1 MTDKKLRR
9 SRNQKMLAGVCGG
22 IAKYFELD
30 ATLVRAAF
38 VLLSAI
44 TGAGIIAYLVLIMV
58 IPQEKFNETL

>member
-30 ATLVRAAF
+30 ATLVRVAF

-44 TGAGIIAYLVLIMV
+44 TGAGIIAYLILIMV